1 MQSLKINTLKT
12 EKMTKCEYYE
22 SNQCDCINGVCFS
35 FSSDYHKE
43 DIQTELRSL
52 HIKKE
57 RFGNQLLTAKQIIK
71 NKTI

>member
-1 MQSLKINTLKT
+1 MQSLKTNTLKT
-12 EKMTKCEYYE
+12 EKTMRCEHYE
-22 SNQCDCINGVCFS
+22 SKQCDCINGVCFS

-52 HIKKE
+52 QVKKE

-71 NKTI
+71 NKSI